1 MKDSMF
7 HIFGLVILVSIVVSS
22 FALGSYYGPFS
33 GDDEVVAA
41 PIVSINGETLGV
53 AKGLPSDWVEPLLVT
68 ITWTPSN
75 PVRLVNTGEVDGI
88 QAKYECVNN
97 NLSINFITE
106 YKVLRNNS
114 HYIVSERL
122 APEGYMVDLHPTDEV
137 MYCTGWSNDY

>member
-1 MKDSMF
+1 MVKIIMAIVS
-7 HIFGLVILVSIVVSS
+7 VAILS
-22 FALGSYYGPFS
+22 FVGGMYYGNPFTS
-33 GDDEVVAA
+33 TDEIVAL
-41 PIVSINGETLGV
+41 PIVSIDDTILGV
-53 AKGLPSDWVEPLLVT
+53 ATEIPSDWVEPLLVT

-75 PVRLVNTGEVDGI
+75 PVNLVNTGDNDGV

-114 HYIVSERL
+114 HYIVSERTSPL
-122 APEGYMVDLHPTDEV
+122 GYMVDLHPTDEV